1 MIITKEYLPEKGVVV
16 ITVENPPLATT
27 KHTIMAQALADG
39 KVDLNQEIVKLT
51 EKANEQLR
59 VHNAMMNLIQ

>member
-27 KHTIMAQALADG
+27 KHTIMADALASG
-39 KVDLNQEIVKLT
+39 KTDLNSEIARLTADAEAKLQ
-51 EKANEQLR
+51 AHSAVLG
-59 VHNAMMNLIQ
+59 ML

>member
-27 KHTIMAQALADG
+27 KHTIMADALADG
-39 KVDLNQEIVKLT
+39 RVDLSAEIARLQADADAKLV
-51 EKANEQLR
+51 A
-59 VHNAMMNLIQ
+59 HNAILEML

>member
-27 KHTIMAQALADG
+27 KHTIMADALASG
-39 KVDLNQEIVKLT
+39 KVSLAAEIDRLTADAEAKLQAHST
-51 EKANEQLR
+51 ILG
-59 VHNAMMNLIQ
+59 ML

>member
-27 KHTIMAQALADG
+27 KHTIMADALASG
-39 KVDLNQEIVKLT
+39 KTDLNSEIARLAAEADAKL
-51 EKANEQLR
+51 AA
-59 VHNAMMNLIQ
+59 HNAVLGML